1 MQNET
6 SMKLQEDLVKIAT
19 KVGIDIV
26 QQIAKES
33 LLQNP
38 KLKLKDFIKVLDEV
52 LEKNII

>member
-1 MQNET
+1 MNESST
-6 SMKLQEDLVKIAT
+6 KLQEDLVKIAT

-33 LLQNP
+33 LLKSP

>member
-1 MQNET
+1 MNET
-6 SMKLQEDLVKIAT
+6 STKLQEDLVKIAT

-26 QQIAKES
+26 QQIAKEA
-33 LLQNP
+33 LLKSP

>member
-6 SMKLQEDLVKIAT
+6 STKLQEDLVRIAT

-33 LLQNP
+33 LLKSP

>member
-6 SMKLQEDLVKIAT
+6 STKLQEDLVKIAT